1 MADGTEKILPAGSV
15 VYAVGMRANQE
26 LAMDLQS
33 ACGVKRFFA
42 IGDCQTPQRIKNAVH
57 DGYYAAMD
65 II

>member
-1 MADGTEKILPAGSV
+1 
-15 VYAVGMRANQE
+15 MRANQE
-26 LAMDLQS
+26 LAMELQS